1 MRVCWFVVLLAACGG
16 ASVQTPRPAPPPP
29 PVRTAAE
36 NPGFRALATD
46 SLITDLC
53 PRVVDRFVGLPGW
66 PGEEAL
72 QGADA
77 GRATAA
83 GRWWIRECRT
93 ARVGEQLEI
102 TLGGPGWSFLDR
114 EESGFRIRQ
123 YVFFDATATLKGDVD
138 VAYDRDAQLLTVW
151 LTPGGEGVET
161 RVSATGN
168 VGATASSGLTS
179 VVDTLS
185 LGAATSYASEAAR
198 ERVASIG
205 AEQMRARLALGMT
218 ITTDVRTHQTDF
230 MLGALPRGERPRRP
244 FVLDDGGTWMSNER
258 SGVWPGGL
266 DVLGPFPPTA
276 RALVVRAEV
285 EGGAGLL
292 VQPICAQEL
301 RSALATA
308 LAPGVAGTARPA
320 IQSQTIYR
328 VDEGGIATVD
338 LGRGECDRYLAITNL
353 PGAPDAA
360 RARFLVR
367 EEASAA
373 AATPAGNVVVAALSP
388 SAGQAASTPPGPTVR
403 NGDAPPP
410 PSASPETLHLRV
422 KLRAL
427 RVNERRPDGEPW
439 DSLNGPVP
447 DPYVVVYRGTELVG
461 RTRVAEDR
469 FQAQLDVMLSELVP
483 RSAET
488 SLRFDVVDEDAAF
501 DDPIG
506 SARVAASQLP
516 ARAGEVA
523 LPLLLRGERRPSG
536 SLLLWI
542 EPERPP
548 R

>member
-1 MRVCWFVVLLAACGG
+1 M
-16 ASVQTPRPAPPPP
+16 
-29 PVRTAAE
+29 
-36 NPGFRALATD
+36 
-46 SLITDLC
+46 
-53 PRVVDRFVGLPGW
+53 GLPGW
-66 PGEEAL
+66 PGEESL
-72 QGADA
+72 QGAEA

-93 ARVGEQLEI
+93 ARDGERLEI
-102 TLGGPGWSFLDR
+102 TLAGPGWSFLDR

-123 YVFFDATATLKGDVD
+123 YVFFDATATLRGEVD

-151 LTPGGEGVET
+151 LTPGGEGVEA
-161 RVSATGN
+161 RVNATGN

-185 LGAATSYASEAAR
+185 LGAATSYASDAAR
-198 ERVASIG
+198 EQVAAIG
-205 AEQMRARLALGMT
+205 AAQMRERLAQGMT

-244 FVLDDGGTWMSNER
+244 FVVDDAGTWMSNER

-285 EGGAGLL
+285 ESGAGVL

-301 RSALATA
+301 RTALATA
-308 LAPGVAGTARPA
+308 LAPGVAGIARPA
-320 IQSQTIYR
+320 VQSQTIYR
-328 VDEGGIATVD
+328 VDQGGEATLD
-338 LGRGECDRYLAITNL
+338 LGRGECDRYLTVTNL

-367 EEASAA
+367 ETASAA
-373 AATPAGNVVVAALSP
+373 PATPAGNVVVAALAP
-388 SAGQAASTPPGPTVR
+388 SGGTTNATAACGTVVH
-403 NGDAPPP
+403 NSDTAPLPAAPPP
-410 PSASPETLHLRV
+410 EAVRLRV

-427 RVNERRPDGEPW
+427 RISERRPDGEAW

-461 RTRVAEDR
+461 RTPVVEDR
-469 FQAQLDVMLSELVP
+469 YQTPLDVMLRDPVP
-483 RSAET
+483 RSADL

-506 SARVAASQLP
+506 TARIDALQLP

-523 LPLLLRGERRPSG
+523 LPLLLPGERRPSG
-536 SLLLWI
+536 SLLIWV
-542 EPERPP
+542 EPESP
-548 R
+548 RR